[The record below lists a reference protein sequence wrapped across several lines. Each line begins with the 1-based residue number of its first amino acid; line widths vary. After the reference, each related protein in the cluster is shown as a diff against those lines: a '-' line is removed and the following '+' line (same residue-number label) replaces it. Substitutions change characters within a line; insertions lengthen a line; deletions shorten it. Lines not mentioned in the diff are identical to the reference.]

1 MTPTRKLT
9 FQLASL
15 LDLLLIVMFAQYLEV
30 QTVAQ
35 KQTERIEAERQS
47 SATDLEALQHQL
59 TDLQQQ
65 LSQWE
70 NRQRA
75 VDKAEHSSVE
85 QLGRLFGELFR
96 IPEATIQKIAQ
107 RRSQD
112 EAGLSTA
119 EIAALRKEFQSLATA
134 RGDQVVDHLLTFT
147 EMKKRFDVWEVYLQ
161 ENGALVVTAGSHQKR
176 LQTGVVEAPGQFA
189 DEMFKLYKSF
199 PQTKSV
205 VLILVSYG
213 DSRLT
218 HRQAVIKGLPT
229 VAERMRIDSNGTARF
244 EYAVLGYRPDA
255 TPRPGI

>member
-1 MTPTRKLT
+1 MTPARKLT

-35 KQTERIEAERQS
+35 NQTERVEAERQA
-47 SATDLEALQHQL
+47 SATDLEALQRQL
-59 TDLQQQ
+59 ADVQRQ
-65 LSQWE
+65 LSQFE
-70 NRQRA
+70 EQQRA
-75 VDKAEHSSVE
+75 ADKAEHSSRE

-96 IPEATIQKIAQ
+96 IPETAIQKIAQ
-107 RRSQD
+107 RRGQD
-112 EAGLSTA
+112 EAGLSPA
-119 EIAALRKEFQSLATA
+119 EIASLRKEFQSLATA
-134 RGDQVVDHLLTFT
+134 RGDQVVDHLLTFL

-176 LQTGVVEAPGQFA
+176 LQTGIVETPEQFS
-189 DEMFKLYKSF
+189 DELFKLYKSF

-213 DSRLT
+213 DSRFAERL
-218 HRQAVIKGLPT
+218 AVVKGLPM
-229 VAERMRIDSNGTARF
+229 VAERMRADSNGAARF

-255 TPRPGI
+255 VPRP

>member
-1 MTPTRKLT
+1 MIPARRLT

-35 KQTERIEAERQS
+35 KQTERVEAERQTT
-47 SATDLEALQHQL
+47 ATDREALQRQL

-70 NRQRA
+70 DRQRA
-75 VDKAEHSSVE
+75 ADKAEHSNRE

-107 RRSQD
+107 RRAQD
-112 EAGLSTA
+112 ESGLSPA
-119 EIAALRKEFQSLATA
+119 EIAALLKEFQSLATA
-134 RGDQVVDHLLTFT
+134 RGNQVVDHLLTFV

-176 LQTGVVEAPGQFA
+176 LQTGVVETSEQFS

-213 DSRLT
+213 NSRAL
-218 HRQAVIKGLPT
+218 HWEAAVKGLPI
-229 VAERMRIDSNGTARF
+229 VAERMRADSNGLARF

-255 TPRPGI
+255 APSP

>member
-1 MTPTRKLT
+1 MTPARKLT

-35 KQTERIEAERQS
+35 KQAEQIEAERQT
-47 SATDLEALQHQL
+47 SASDLEVLQRQL
-59 TDLQQQ
+59 ADLQKQ

-70 NRQRA
+70 DRQRVA
-75 VDKAEHSSVE
+75 DKAEHSGVE

-96 IPEATIQKIAQ
+96 IPEATIQKISK

-112 EAGLSTA
+112 EAGLSPA
-119 EIAALRKEFQSLATA
+119 EITTLLKEFQSLATA
-134 RGDQVVDHLLTFT
+134 RGDQVVDHLLTFV

-176 LQTGVVEAPGQFA
+176 LQTGIIETPEQFS
-189 DEMFKLYKSF
+189 DELFKLYKSF

-213 DSRLT
+213 DALRPNRL
-218 HRQAVIKGLPT
+218 AIIKGMPT
-229 VAERMRIDSNGTARF
+229 VAERMRADSNGAARF
-244 EYAVLGYRPDA
+244 EYAVLGYRPETDP
-255 TPRPGI
+255 TR

>member
-1 MTPTRKLT
+1 MTPARKLT

-15 LDLLLIVMFAQYLEV
+15 LDLLLIVMFALYLEM

-35 KQTERIEAERQS
+35 QQTERVEAERQTT
-47 SATDLEALQHQL
+47 ATDLEALQRQL

-70 NRQRA
+70 DRQRA
-75 VDKAEHSSVE
+75 VDKAEHSGVE

-96 IPEATIQKIAQ
+96 ISEATIQKISR

-112 EAGLSTA
+112 EAGLSPA
-119 EIAALRKEFQSLATA
+119 EIAVLLKEFQSLATA
-134 RGDQVVDHLLTFT
+134 SGDQVVDHLLTFV
-147 EMKKRFDVWEVYLQ
+147 EMKKRFDVWEIYLQ

-176 LQTGVVEAPGQFA
+176 LQTGVVETPEQFS

-213 DSRLT
+213 NSRVL
-218 HRQAVIKGLPT
+218 HWEAVVKGLPV
-229 VAERMRIDSNGTARF
+229 VAERMRADSNGLARF

-255 TPRPGI
+255 VSRP

>member
-1 MTPTRKLT
+1 MTPVRRLT

-15 LDLLLIVMFAQYLEV
+15 LDLLLIVMFALYLEM

-35 KQTERIEAERQS
+35 QQTERVEAERQTT
-47 SATDLEALQHQL
+47 ATDLAALQRQL

-70 NRQRA
+70 DRQRV
-75 VDKAEHSSVE
+75 VDQAEHSDRE

-96 IPEATIQKIAQ
+96 IPESTIQKIAQ
-107 RRSQD
+107 RRGQD
-112 EAGLSTA
+112 EAGLSPA
-119 EIAALRKEFQSLATA
+119 EIAVLRKEFQSLASA
-134 RGDQVVDHLLTFT
+134 RGDQVVDHLLTFA

-176 LQTGVVEAPGQFA
+176 LQTGVVETPDQFS

-213 DSRLT
+213 DSRLS
-218 HRQAVIKGLPT
+218 HRQAVIKGLPA
-229 VAERMRIDSNGTARF
+229 VSERMRTDSNGTARF

-255 TPRPGI
+255 APRP

>member
-1 MTPTRKLT
+1 MIPARKLT

-35 KQTERIEAERQS
+35 QQTERIETERQT
-47 SATDLEALQHQL
+47 SATDMEALQHQL

-70 NRQRA
+70 DRQRA
-75 VDKAEHSSVE
+75 VDKAEHSDVE

-96 IPEATIQKIAQ
+96 IPEATIQKISR

-112 EAGLSTA
+112 EAGLSPA
-119 EIAALRKEFQSLATA
+119 EIAALLKEFQSLATA
-134 RGDQVVDHLLTFT
+134 RGDQVVDHLLTFA

-161 ENGALVVTAGSHQKR
+161 ENGALVITAGSHQKR
-176 LQTGVVEAPGQFA
+176 LQTGIIETPEQFS
-189 DEMFKLYKSF
+189 DEVFKQYKSF

-213 DSRLT
+213 DSRFSDRL
-218 HRQAVIKGLPT
+218 AVIKGLPV

-244 EYAVLGYRPDA
+244 EYAVLGYRPE
-255 TPRPGI
+255 TMPRP